1 MDAAWKVALP
11 LLLGIAIT
19 ACSNPPDDEPEAA
32 EEIEAQMEHIFGVL
46 DKNGDGAVLRD
57 ELVGVPMSFSNAD
70 TGEALT
76 GEAAA
81 DAWFAMFDVNR
92 DAEVTLPE
100 YVAKGLELEAQS
112 REGG

>member
-1 MDAAWKVALP
+1 MNTARKAALP
-11 LLLGIAIT
+11 LLLGIAVA
-19 ACSNPPDDEPEAA
+19 ACSNPPDEEREAA
-32 EEIEAQMEHIFGVL
+32 EEIEAQMEYIFGVL

-57 ELVGVPMSFSNAD
+57 ELVGTPMSFSNAD

-100 YVAKGLELEAQS
+100 YVAKGLELESQS
-112 REGG
+112 RGGG